1 MNWNQHT
8 TTPEADGRLSGD
20 GAVAKHLIMT
30 ENRALGEAGGQMA
43 TKNAASRR
51 EAAFSYS

>member
-1 MNWNQHT
+1 MNWHQHT
-8 TTPEADGRLSGD
+8 TSTGSGRLPGD
-20 GAVAKHLIMT
+20 RTVAKHLIMT
-30 ENRALGEAGGQMA
+30 ENRAPGEAEGQTA